1 MLTLYDDLS
10 SGNGY
15 KIRLLLT
22 QRGIPFQYHELQV
35 HEGETRT
42 PEFLAINP
50 NGKIPVLVFD
60 DGRILSESN
69 AILYHFAQDT
79 PFFPDDAFERAR
91 VMQWMFFEQYSL
103 EPYLGVARFWTK
115 HPPDRPDLD
124 ERMAELK
131 PKGDHALGVMDKH
144 LTTADFFVG
153 GRYSIA
159 DIALYAYTHV
169 AEEGGFDLAPHTA
182 VRAWI
187 DRVADQPGHILITQ
201 SAFG

>member
-22 QRGIPFQYHELQV
+22 QRGIPFQYRELQV

-60 DGRILSESN
+60 DGRTLSESN

-79 PFFPDDAFERAR
+79 PFFPDDAFERAL

>member
-1 MLTLYDDLS
+1 MLTLYDDLA

-22 QRGIPFQYHELQV
+22 QLGVPFQYRELRV
-35 HEGETRT
+35 HKGETRT
-42 PEFLAINP
+42 PDFLAINP

-60 DGRILSESN
+60 DGRTLSESN
-69 AILYHFAQDT
+69 AILYYFAQNT
-79 PFFPDDAFERAR
+79 SYFPEDPFERAL
-91 VMQWMFFEQYSL
+91 VMQWMCFEQYSL

-115 HPPDRPDLD
+115 HPPARPDLA

-144 LTTADFFVG
+144 LEKADLFVG

-159 DIALYAYTHV
+159 DISLYAYAHV
-169 AEEGGFDLAPHTA
+169 AEEGGFDLSAYPA

-187 DRVADQPGHILITQ
+187 DRVADQPDHILITQ

>member
-1 MLTLYDDLS
+1 MLTLHDDLS

-22 QRGIPFQYHELQV
+22 QLGIPFQYHELHV

-60 DGRILSESN
+60 DGRTLSESN
-69 AILYHFAQDT
+69 AILYYFAQNT
-79 PFFPDDAFERAR
+79 AYFPEDPFERAL
-91 VMQWMFFEQYSL
+91 VMQWMSFEQYSL

-115 HPPDRPDLD
+115 HPPDRPDLAD
-124 ERMAELK
+124 RMAELM
-131 PKGDHALGVMDKH
+131 PKGDHALGVMDQH
-144 LTTADFFVG
+144 LETADFFVG

-169 AEEGGFDLAPHTA
+169 AEEGGFDLATYTA

-187 DRVADQPGHILITQ
+187 DRVADQPNHILITQ

>member
-1 MLTLYDDLS
+1 MLTLYDDLA

-22 QRGIPFQYHELQV
+22 QLGVPFQYRELRV
-35 HEGETRT
+35 HKGETRT
-42 PEFLAINP
+42 PDFLAINP

-60 DGRILSESN
+60 DGRTLSESN
-69 AILYHFAQDT
+69 AILYYFAQNT
-79 PFFPDDAFERAR
+79 PYFPEDPFERAL
-91 VMQWMFFEQYSL
+91 VMQWMCFEQYSL

-115 HPPDRPDLD
+115 HPPARPDLA
-124 ERMAELK
+124 ERVAELK

-144 LTTADFFVG
+144 LEKADLFVG

-159 DIALYAYTHV
+159 DISLYAYTHV
-169 AEEGGFDLAPHTA
+169 AEEGGFDLSAYPA

-187 DRVADQPGHILITQ
+187 DRVADQPDHILITQ